1 MKSLFN
7 NYLGKKTR
15 IYVIYLQRFNPLNS
29 IYKATEKKLLKKDA
43 LDLHK
48 CVDII
53 NKVNQQSI
61 NFID

>member
-1 MKSLFN
+1 MDLWISNIYPGVKVVIFAKS
-7 NYLGKKTR
+7 K
-15 IYVIYLQRFNPLNS
+15 
-29 IYKATEKKLLKKDA
+29 KKLLKKDA

-61 NFID
+61 NFIDW